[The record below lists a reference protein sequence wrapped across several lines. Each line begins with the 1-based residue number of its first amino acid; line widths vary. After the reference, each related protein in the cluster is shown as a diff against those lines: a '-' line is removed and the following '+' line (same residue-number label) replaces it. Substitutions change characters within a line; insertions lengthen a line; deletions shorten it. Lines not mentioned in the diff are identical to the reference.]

1 MTLLKTPVMALCTAI
16 TGVKSAGNDL
26 RWRGLPILNVARVHT
41 ATFAPFAAARVLYH
55 DVYTT

>member
-1 MTLLKTPVMALCTAI
+1 MTALKTPVMALCSAI
-16 TGVKSAGNDL
+16 RGVKSAGNDL

-55 DVYTT
+55 DVYAT